1 MTLTQKDDELIALLR
16 LDTRKPVASL
26 ARKLGLSRLI
36 DQVGLIAGVTEIE
49 TTVILSTKLDRG

>member
-26 ARKLGLSRLI
+26 ARKPG
-36 DQVGLIAGVTEIE
+36 QVGLIAAVPEIGSA
-49 TTVILSTKLDRG
+49 VILPTKLDRR